1 MRRFLAVASTT
12 PALCIALAVMA
23 LLMAVVF
30 PALPIGGPS
39 LDGMAG
45 YSYAEALAALES
57 YGREGRRLYALS
69 SVNLDTLLI
78 ASYASFFGG
87 LAHRLRP
94 SWQLWKLLLLP
105 LAAAACDLGENIQV
119 IVMLTRYPELSAIQV
134 AAASL
139 FTSAKMIAFL
149 LSLAMLGLLAAG
161 VVIGRLRSAR
171 VREAGE
177 VPER

>member
-12 PALCIALAVMA
+12 PALCIALTTVA

-57 YGREGRRLYALS
+57 YGREGRRLYALY
-69 SVNLDTLLI
+69 SVTLDTLLI
-78 ASYASFFGG
+78 ASYASLFGG
-87 LAHRLRP
+87 LAYRLRP
-94 SWQLWKLLLLP
+94 SWQPWKLLFLP
-105 LAAAACDLGENIQV
+105 LAAATFDLGENIQV

-134 AAASL
+134 TAASL

-149 LSLAMLGLLAAG
+149 LSLAMVGLLAAG
-161 VVIGRLRSAR
+161 VAIGRLRGAR

-177 VPER
+177 IPDR